1 MFHVAW
7 IINAE
12 KKFTGELCT
21 PRNATKRQHL
31 ATDYSLCSLHSLYE
45 NLTGRF
51 WTEAIRDKNS
61 EPGCGSFSVALCHLT
76 IVQNLPALL
85 HFWLISISFPAV
97 FCHISELKKPED
109 FTAKIYRYIHIICKC
124 VFYFKQQAYII
135 ADIRASFHK
144 KVQRG
149 NWRVKIIIY
158 GILTN
163 IDTLIS

>member
-12 KKFTGELCT
+12 KKYTGELCT

-97 FCHISELKKPED
+97 FCHISELKKPDD
-109 FTAKIYRYIHIICKC
+109 FTAKLLKYTDASTLFVSVSFILNNKHILLQTSELVSTKR
-124 VFYFKQQAYII
+124 FREETGESK
-135 ADIRASFHK
+135 
-144 KVQRG
+144 
-149 NWRVKIIIY
+149 
-158 GILTN
+158 
-163 IDTLIS
+163 

>member
-1 MFHVAW
+1 MLHVAW

-21 PRNATKRQHL
+21 RRNATKRQHL

-61 EPGCGSFSVALCHLT
+61 VALCHLT

-85 HFWLISISFPAV
+85 HFWLVSISFPAV
-97 FCHISELKKPED
+97 FCHISAAQEARRFYCKA
-109 FTAKIYRYIHIICKC
+109 AKIYRYVHAICKC

>member
-76 IVQNLPALL
+76 IVQNLPALFNFFSCCFL
-85 HFWLISISFPAV
+85 SHLRAQEARRFYCKA
-97 FCHISELKKPED
+97 
-109 FTAKIYRYIHIICKC
+109 AKIYRYIHTICKC

-149 NWRVKIIIY
+149 SWRVKIIIY